1 MFLACFLVAEVLS
14 VSSVAVQGC
23 AVVMGV
29 SCWPASAVAVV
40 LLVSKPPC
48 RCALCAKK
56 FALRGLMWG
65 CARKSSPCVL
75 KMAQNGRFMAC
86 WAKFFAVEHEGARC
100 RANFFAEMP
109 VEAPCWASLFA
120 GQSPLERSGW
130 EVLPRWRVH
139 HAP

>member
-14 VSSVAVQGC
+14 VSSVAVWGC

-48 RCALCAKK
+48 RCVLCAKK
-56 FALRGLMWG
+56 FALR
-65 CARKSSPCVL
+65 
-75 KMAQNGRFMAC
+75 AQNGPK
-86 WAKFFAVEHEGARC
+86 WAFYGVLGEVFAVEHEGARC
-100 RANFFAEMP
+100 
-109 VEAPCWASLFA
+109 WARFVA

>member
-1 MFLACFLVAEVLS
+1 MLACIG
-14 VSSVAVQGC
+14 GC
-23 AVVMGV
+23 SGVVGFKAAMSLCPVREKVRPARPDVGV
-29 SCWPASAVAVV
+29 
-40 LLVSKPPC
+40 
-48 RCALCAKK
+48 CA
-56 FALRGLMWG
+56 
-65 CARKSSPCVL
+65 KSSPCVL

-109 VEAPCWASLFA
+109 VEAPCWACLFA